1 MNEPHGL
8 SMEKIGRLLADFIK
22 AKEEV
27 SASKKALR
35 NIFKETEDV
44 ELKARLKELKDARK
58 KLSLDVRDLQE
69 QIERSAME
77 KNPDIKDFREKVL
90 EMEEKEADLRV
101 AVKEASAPLLE
112 KKAIIE
118 IDLAQ
123 IADTPVKV
131 HLMRGV
137 VANFNGKEQNL

>member
-1 MNEPHGL
+1 MNEPMGFSL
-8 SMEKIGRLLADFIK
+8 EKISRLLADFIK
-22 AKEEV
+22 SKEDI

-35 NIFKETEDV
+35 DVLKETEDV
-44 ELKARLKELKDARK
+44 EMKARLKELKDARK

-69 QIERSAME
+69 QIERSALD
-77 KNPDIKDFREKVL
+77 KNPEIKDFREKVL

-101 AVKEASAPLLE
+101 SVREASAPLLE
-112 KKAIIE
+112 KKALIE

-123 IADTPVKV
+123 IADMPVKV

-137 VANFNGKEQNL
+137 VANINGKEQNL